1 MTPRST
7 GAAVCDTVTNASS
20 TKSAARIALSA
31 ARRWSLGKNTSKGSL
46 MRRRNANS
54 GNPRFRRKGIR
65 ECWRVL
71 TRNRHVD
78 VRQFFAQDSEGFGHP
93 GQFVVGQEAHDE
105 AWFRWMSDP
114 ACSVG
119 CRFHLRQDQPG
130 VIEKGSTR
138 L

>member
-54 GNPRFRRKGIR
+54 GNPRSRRRKAASTVPFKKDIR
-65 ECWRVL
+65 ERWRVL

-78 VRQFFAQDSEGFGHP
+78 VRQFFAQNSEGFGHP
-93 GQFVVGQEAHDE
+93 GQFVVRQETHHE
-105 AWFRWMSDP
+105 A
-114 ACSVG
+114 
-119 CRFHLRQDQPG
+119 
-130 VIEKGSTR
+130 
-138 L
+138 